1 MLRIDIPTSIRPLI
15 MAIKF
20 GENVYLEVLTLIK
33 QLDVN

>member
-15 MAIKF
+15 MTIKF
-20 GENVYLEVLTLIK
+20 GENVYLEVLMLIN